1 MIKTVIFDIDGT
13 MYDYDTCNRLAL
25 DALEQYAASE
35 LFLPGEE
42 FRRLLKEGD
51 RLMVSRMGHSGASI
65 HNRLI
70 RYQCTLELAGR
81 PVFPHAMK
89 MYRVYWDALLGAV
102 RPYDGIADWMAQLR
116 AQGIGVG
123 VGSNMTAYM
132 QYRKLELMEL
142 GGLIDWIVTSEEA
155 GSEKPELRIFE
166 QCIAKSGAAPEECL
180 FVGDSMK
187 HDVTGAVAAGLHTLL
202 FDPAGKY
209 AACEAAGTHEAAAGT
224 CEAAGMQRAA
234 VGAQETTA
242 GKCESAAAR
251 EAMSQGHVRA
261 DRIIRSYAECLEP
274 GFLSTF
280 GGPL

>member
-13 MYDYDTCNRLAL
+13 MYDYDVCNRLAL

-35 LFLPGEE
+35 LSLPGEE

-89 MYRVYWDALLGAV
+89 MYHVYWDTLLGAV
-102 RPYDGIADWMAQLR
+102 RPYRGLADWMAQLH

-180 FVGDSMK
+180 FVGDSVK
-187 HDVTGAVAAGLHTLL
+187 HDIAGAAAAGIHTLL

-209 AACEAAGTHEAAAGT
+209 AACDAVRTHEAAAGA
-224 CEAAGMQRAA
+224 CDAAGTQETA
-234 VGAQETTA
+234 VG
-242 GKCESAAAR
+242 KWESAAVC
-251 EAMSQGHVRA
+251 EAMSQGTVCA

-280 GGPL
+280 GGSL